1 MFLLQGHKGEIGD
14 HSLTFSPDGRLL
26 ASGAHDGKV
35 KVWDLAKR
43 KSKVTLQVAD
53 DELVTGVGFIRG
65 GAGLIT
71 TDWGGPLRVWDLAAP
86 RKRRRLADYGW
97 MTLNCMAVTA
107 DGTKAATAG
116 SITDNDDEYAFWVD
130 LERLLPEATAG
141 SRGGYRI
148 ACFKLDQAEGRA
160 SILGGHEEE
169 IGYLAFSPDGKLLAS
184 GSADCTTRVWDA
196 VTGEQRFKWK
206 QRGWIRGLK
215 FAPDGKTL
223 AAGAGRTVKVWD
235 LTTGE
240 ERATLAKG
248 HRETIFT
255 LAYSPDGRF
264 LATGSKDGSVRFWD
278 LTTGRDRAF
287 RWKIGEVHAL
297 AFAPDGM
304 TAAAGGEHGDIVVW
318 DVDEV

>member
-26 ASGAHDGKV
+26 ASGAQDGKA

-43 KSKVTLQVAD
+43 KSKVTFRVAD
-53 DELVTGVGFIRG
+53 EELVTGVGFTRG
-65 GAGLIT
+65 GTRLVT
-71 TDWGGPLRVWDLAAP
+71 TDWGGPLRVWDLAT
-86 RKRRRLADYGW
+86 RRRTTLAKYGW
-97 MTLNCMAVTA
+97 LTLNCLAVTA
-107 DGTKAATAG
+107 DGSRAATAG
-116 SITDNDDEYAFWVD
+116 SIINEFGAYCIARFD
-130 LERLLPEATAG
+130 LDAGGGISLP
-141 SRGGYRI
+141 
-148 ACFKLDQAEGRA
+148 L
-160 SILGGHEEE
+160 GHEKE
-169 IGYLAFSPDGKLLAS
+169 IGYLAFSPDGRLLAS
-184 GSADCTTRVWDA
+184 GSADCTTRVWD
-196 VTGEQRFKWK
+196 VLTGEERFRWK

-215 FAPDGKTL
+215 FSPDGKTL

-235 LTTGE
+235 LTTGA
-240 ERATLAKG
+240 ERATLARG
-248 HRETIFT
+248 HRETILA

-304 TAAAGGEHGDIVVW
+304 TAAAGGEKGDIVVW

>member
-1 MFLLQGHKGEIGD
+1 EYCIARFDLN
-14 HSLTFSPDGRLL
+14 P
-26 ASGAHDGKV
+26 GAHP
-35 KVWDLAKR
+35 
-43 KSKVTLQVAD
+43 
-53 DELVTGVGFIRG
+53 
-65 GAGLIT
+65 GA
-71 TDWGGPLRVWDLAAP
+71 V
-86 RKRRRLADYGW
+86 
-97 MTLNCMAVTA
+97 
-107 DGTKAATAG
+107 
-116 SITDNDDEYAFWVD
+116 
-130 LERLLPEATAG
+130 
-141 SRGGYRI
+141 
-148 ACFKLDQAEGRA
+148 
-160 SILGGHEEE
+160 ILGGHEEE
-169 IGYLAFSPDGKLLAS
+169 IGYLAFSADGTLLAS

-196 VTGEQRFKWK
+196 VTGEERFRWK

-215 FAPDGKTL
+215 FAPDGRAL

-235 LTTGE
+235 LTTGK
-240 ERATLAKG
+240 ERTTLAKG

-304 TAAAGGEHGDIVVW
+304 TAAADGGGGDIVVW